1 MMRARL
7 LKPGFFT
14 NENLSRLPTRARLL
28 FAGLWGLAD
37 REGRL
42 EDRPERIRA
51 AVFPYEPVRIKS
63 LLTTLERAGFVRR
76 YIAGGI
82 KCLALPTF
90 ATHQRPHPREAASL
104 LPPPPLKVRPR
115 LALGSPK
122 ATPRCTGSSGS
133 SVYGTDQDQDQPA
146 ASRPVRFR
154 VFAAIAADVIQHEGT
169 EDLGEL
175 ADAFKVACAKQGLQP
190 GAELTRKAIDA
201 AREARAKRRA

>member
-1 MMRARL
+1 MRARL

-14 NENLSRLPTRARLL
+14 NEALARLSLRARLL

-42 EDRPERIRA
+42 EDRPERIGA
-51 AVFPYEPVRIKS
+51 AVFPYERVRVKS

-76 YIAGGI
+76 YVAGRI

-90 ATHQRPHPREAASL
+90 ATHQKPHPRETASF
-104 LPPPPLKVRPR
+104 LPAPPMRAR
-115 LALGSPK
+115 LGHALGAPK
-122 ATPRCTGSSGS
+122 EAPRRPGS
-133 SVYGTDQDQDQPA
+133 SVYGSGKDQDQDQPA

-154 VFAAIAADVIQHEGT
+154 VYTAIAAEVLRHAAT

-175 ADAFKVACAKQGLQP
+175 AEAFKVACAGQGLQP
-190 GAELTRKAIDA
+190 GAALTQKAIDA
-201 AREARAKRRA
+201 ARAGRARRRA